1 MVKWTFLACWVFT
14 NPDTLLRHDS
24 KDDRDF
30 DNWMRTI
37 FGDGFNPVIDPMF
50 DMNMKLVSGLVI
62 KHQEAM
68 MAEAAKQQEEKK

>member
-1 MVKWTFLACWVFT
+1 
-14 NPDTLLRHDS
+14 
-24 KDDRDF
+24 
-30 DNWMRTI
+30 
-37 FGDGFNPVIDPMF
+37 MF